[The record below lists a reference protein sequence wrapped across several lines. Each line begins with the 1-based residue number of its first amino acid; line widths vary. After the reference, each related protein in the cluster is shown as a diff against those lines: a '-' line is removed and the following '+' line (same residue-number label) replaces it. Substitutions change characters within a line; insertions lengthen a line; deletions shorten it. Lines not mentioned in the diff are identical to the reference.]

1 LSFLT
6 RKLTWLLKTAC
17 EYILLI
23 SRGVTMKLS
32 NLALKLA
39 IATALSTAGMSA
51 FAGTTTATNINIAAD
66 SFGAAFDDTTVTTP
80 ATNVLFTG
88 AASTPIGGS
97 FVTTFTLSGGAKFNA
112 VPGLAT
118 TGTGG
123 GTYTTVGSLNANGDV
138 LTVLTNLTVAAGTVP
153 VVTLTTPAFKNVK
166 SALTT
171 VGGKVNITV
180 ALTNY
185 GGPGGTGIVLGTD
198 SGTAVAALTSAAGI
212 TLTATASVDNKVID
226 VQNASSNGKKFTVG
240 TVGAGAY
247 LTNLLLLNLGNIAV
261 ADGTAFRP
269 GGVGATAYN
278 TATNATGAGAL
289 GLTVTVTPNGAS
301 WPTGSSLQLT
311 NDANCTTGLSAAVNT
326 VGTANV
332 DLPLTLAAANGT
344 SYFACLTVNGT
355 ADIPVFTPKI
365 SAVLKKSVATDADS
379 AVSAINA
386 YAIVSNGKTAFV
398 DDVISTL
405 NIPGYSSILRII
417 NNGSIAAAP
426 TLTVYDVAG
435 AQVGTSFTAAS
446 MPANGGITHV
456 TSANIAASIG
466 GLPAGTYRVKVTAPT
481 GGLRVQNFLVS
492 PTGFSEISGA
502 VVGQ

>member
-1 LSFLT
+1 
-6 RKLTWLLKTAC
+6 
-17 EYILLI
+17 
-23 SRGVTMKLS
+23 MKLS

-39 IATALSTAGMSA
+39 IAAALGTTGMSA

-66 SFGAAFDDTTVTTP
+66 SFGAAYDDTTVTTP
-80 ATNVLFTG
+80 ATNVAFTG

-97 FVTTFTLSGGAKFNA
+97 LVTTFTLSGGAKFNA
-112 VPGLAT
+112 VPTVGV

-153 VVTLTTPAFKNVK
+153 IVTLTTPAFKNIK
-166 SALTT
+166 SALAT

-180 ALTNY
+180 ALSNY

-198 SGTAVAALTSAAGI
+198 SGAAVAAFTSAAGI
-212 TLTATASVDNKVID
+212 TLTATASTDNKVID

-247 LTNLLLLNLGNIAV
+247 LTNLVLLNLGNIAV
-261 ADGTAFRP
+261 ADGTALRP

-289 GLTVTVTPNGAS
+289 GLTVTVSPNGAS
-301 WPTGSSLQLT
+301 WPTGSSLQLA
-311 NDANCTTGLSAAVNT
+311 NDANCTTGLSTAVT
-326 VGTANV
+326 TAGTANV
-332 DLPLTLAAANGT
+332 DLPLTLAAANAT

-379 AVSAINA
+379 TVSAINA
-386 YAIVSNGKTAFV
+386 YAIVSNGKTAFA
-398 DDVISTL
+398 DNFIAAS
-405 NIPGYSSILRII
+405 NAPGYYSVLRFI
-417 NNGSIAAAP
+417 NTGSIDAAP
-426 TLTVYDVAG
+426 TIVVMNAQG
-435 AQVGTSFTAAS
+435 VQVGNTAVLAT
-446 MPANGGITHV
+446 MKANGGALNY
-456 TSANIAASIG
+456 TSAQIDAAVG
-466 GLPAGTYRVKVTAPT
+466 TLPAGNYRIKVTAPT
-481 GGLRVQNFLVS
+481 GGLRVQHYINTPNGLAES
-492 PTGFSEISGA
+492 SGFANGL
-502 VVGQ
+502 